1 VSVVAI
7 AAFATVDDLQA
18 GWKTLTEAEQGV
30 ASTLLLRATAQ
41 LSAML
46 ANGGIEIDPEDE
58 LQALNLQTVT
68 CNMVRR
74 SMSSA
79 AVDGLSSVQQSIGST
94 SASVQ
99 VYNPDGA
106 FFLSKMDKE
115 ILGLSDSGDGIGWAR
130 TVYVD
135 DGEDGE

>member
-1 VSVVAI
+1 MSI
-7 AAFATVDDLQA
+7 TAFATVENLEA
-18 GWKTLTEAEQGV
+18 GWRTLTESERGV

-41 LSAML
+41 LYGLL
-46 ANGGIEIDPEDE
+46 ANDGITIDPEDE

-74 SMSSA
+74 AMSSG
-79 AVDGLSSVQQSIGST
+79 AVDGIESVQQTIGST
-94 SASVQ
+94 SASVR

-106 FFLSKMDKE
+106 FYLSKMDKD
-115 ILGLSDSGDGIGWAR
+115 ILGISGGDGIGWVR

-135 DGEDGE
+135 DEGGA